1 MNKKRRDHRHTNWK
15 GGAAVHEG
23 AAKNIFLLSKKN
35 SFSLSPFCHPSSSS
49 FPHFLWRKKHKEVKG
64 KNSETKFNA
73 KIMCNSSKTL
83 LFLFWSKV
91 INAWWQKVYGF
102 TATALFHLLG
112 GQWIKQ
118 KNEVKSGR
126 VKMLKY
132 LRFEHFILFNYK
144 FLSIFLPKHCR
155 AVMRCAV

>member
-1 MNKKRRDHRHTNWK
+1 
-15 GGAAVHEG
+15 
-23 AAKNIFLLSKKN
+23 
-35 SFSLSPFCHPSSSS
+35 
-49 FPHFLWRKKHKEVKG
+49 
-64 KNSETKFNA
+64 
-73 KIMCNSSKTL
+73 MCNSSKTL

-155 AVMRCAV
+155 AVMRCAVQLGVPQGIHCFSDTLRERCQKNQNAYMGEGEGMSQSSRKIKAKGDEAQKIT